1 MKLKIRVAVRIVQT
15 AAALIVQTVRIVHHQ
30 HQHHVQI
37 VNREFHTLKI
47 KPGEKIKSA
56 LG

>member
-1 MKLKIRVAVRIVQT
+1 MKLKIRVVVRIVQT

-30 HQHHVQI
+30 HRHHVQI

-47 KPGEKIKSA
+47 KSGEKIKSA